1 MMLSSELAKA
11 VFTWDTAGMVCVL
24 AGMAV
29 CLGMIGWIIRNCGR

>member
-24 AGMAV
+24 AGMVACGV
-29 CLGMIGWIIRNCGR
+29 MIGWIIRVCGR